1 MNKLLIIGFCLVF
14 VACSVKPEPLQYGVD
29 ACYTCKMTLMDNKF
43 GAELVTQKG
52 KVYKFDDMN
61 CMLNFYHSKYE
72 SSDDLAYTLVINYD
86 NPGQFIE
93 ARHALYAKSANIRT
107 PMASGVAAFEDEMS
121 YDKYNKDWK
130 GIWLSWGEVQTQF
143 K

>member
-1 MNKLLIIGFCLVF
+1 MNKGVVVVCVLLA

-29 ACYTCKMTLMDNKF
+29 ACYTCKMTLMDNRF

-52 KVYKFDDMN
+52 KVYKFDDLN
-61 CMLNFYHSKYE
+61 CMLDFYHSNYE
-72 SSDDLAYTLVINYD
+72 SPDNLAYTLVINYD

-93 ARHALYAKSANIRT
+93 ARHAIYAKSAKIRT
-107 PMASGVAAFEDEMS
+107 PMASGIAAFEDEIS

>member
-61 CMLNFYHSKYE
+61 CMLDFYHSKYE
-72 SSDDLAYTLVINYD
+72 SPDDLAFTLVINYD

>member
-14 VACSVKPEPLQYGVD
+14 VACGVKPEPLQYGVD

-61 CMLNFYHSKYE
+61 CMLDFYHSKYE
-72 SSDDLAYTLVINYD
+72 SSDELAYTLVINYD